1 MSDKNK
7 KKQIELTKEGYQ
19 ELKEELERLVEEEL
33 PKVVKKISVARD
45 KGDLSENTEYQSAK
59 EEKDIIDAR
68 ISEIEN
74 VLKKAKVV
82 AKTRSKTTV
91 GIGSNVTV
99 YPKGKSGSKKD
110 FQIVGEYESEPEEGK
125 ISSVSPLGKA
135 LIGKKEGEEAI
146 VQAPAGEVVYIVD
159 KVS

>member
-1 MSDKNK
+1 MSDKK
-7 KKQIELTKEGYQ
+7 RKKQIELTKEGYQ
-19 ELKEELERLVEEEL
+19 ELKDEMDQLVSEEL
-33 PKVVKKISVARD
+33 PLIVKKIADARE

-68 ISEIEN
+68 IAEIEN
-74 VLKKAKVV
+74 VLKRAKVV

-91 GIGSNVTV
+91 GIGSTV
-99 YPKGKSGSKKD
+99 VVHIQGKSSAKNE

-135 LIGKKEGEEAI
+135 LIGKKEGDE
-146 VQAPAGEVVYIVD
+146 VVVNAPAGEVIYKVD